1 MKKILSFAVS
11 LICLYLAFR
20 QVNFNDISTTLSQG
34 KFLYIIYAFGITGLT
49 FLIRA
54 IRWNTLL
61 GHPSSYTIHH
71 FSSATHIGYFLNNIL
86 PLRAGDLVRAKL
98 LSNHDTT
105 IKISYVIGSLVG
117 EKIIDLWIIGLFTMV
132 LIGFGYTDVLGTQ
145 FTLILVGT
153 YCLSSLIIFGRH
165 TISNKLLQYFPVL
178 ENFIDGYKL
187 VSKNKLRLGLWSVLL
202 WTTFVVYVSIALQSI
217 GIIELEI
224 QQVLGLTI
232 LSSIVTSIPLA
243 PAAIGTYH
251 LAVIYCLHN
260 LYGIKLEEAQS
271 AAIVMHS
278 IFLVY
283 TIILGYIYMVY
294 EGINIKSI
302 TNDEKN

>member
-1 MKKILSFAVS
+1 LKKILSFAVS

-34 KFLYIIYAFGITGLT
+34 KFLYVIYAFGITGLT
-49 FLIRA
+49 FLIRS

-61 GHPSSYTIHH
+61 GNPSSYTLHH

-105 IKISYVIGSLVG
+105 IKMSYVIGSLVG
-117 EKIIDLWIIGLFTMV
+117 EKIIDLWMIGLFTMV

-145 FTLILVGT
+145 FTLILVGS

-165 TISNKLLQYFPVL
+165 RISNKLLQYFPVL

-187 VSKNKLRLGLWSVLL
+187 VSTNKLRLGMWSVLL

-217 GIIELEI
+217 GIELEI

-232 LSSIVTSIPLA
+232 LSSIVTSMPLA

-251 LAVIYCLHN
+251 LAVIYCLN
-260 LYGIKLEEAQS
+260 SLYGIDLEKAQS

-283 TIILGYIYMVY
+283 TIILGYIYLLS

>member
-1 MKKILSFAVS
+1 LKKILSFAVS

-20 QVNFNDISTTLSQG
+20 QVNLNDISTTLSQG

-105 IKISYVIGSLVG
+105 IKMSYVIGSLVG
-117 EKIIDLWIIGLFTMV
+117 EKIIDLWIIGLFTMI

-145 FTLILVGT
+145 FTLILVGA

-187 VSKNKLRLGLWSVLL
+187 VSKNKLRLGIWSIILWI
-202 WTTFVVYVSIALQSI
+202 TFVVYVSIALQSI
-217 GIIELEI
+217 GIVLDI

-232 LSSIVTSIPLA
+232 LSSIVTSMPLA

-251 LAVIYCLHN
+251 LAVIYCLN
-260 LYGIKLEEAQS
+260 SLYGIDLEKAQS

-283 TIILGYIYMVY
+283 TIILGYIYLLS

>member
-20 QVNFNDISTTLSQG
+20 QVNFSDISATLSQG
-34 KFLYIIYAFGITGLT
+34 KLLYIVYAFGITGFT
-49 FLIRA
+49 FLIRS

-105 IKISYVIGSLVG
+105 IKMSYVIGSLVG
-117 EKIIDLWIIGLFTMV
+117 EKIIDLWMIGLFTMV
-132 LIGFGYTDVLGTQ
+132 LVGFGYTDVLGTQ
-145 FTLILVGT
+145 FTLILVGA

-187 VSKNKLRLGLWSVLL
+187 VSKNKLRLGMWSLLL
-202 WTTFVVYVSIALQSI
+202 WITFVVYVSITLQSI
-217 GIIELEI
+217 GIVLDI

-232 LSSIVTSIPLA
+232 LSSIVTSMPLA

-251 LAVIYCLHN
+251 LAVIYCLN
-260 LYGIKLEEAQS
+260 SLYGIDLEKAQS

-283 TIILGYIYMVY
+283 TIILGYIYLLS

>member
-1 MKKILSFAVS
+1 LKKILSFAVS

-20 QVNFNDISTTLSQG
+20 QVNLNDISNTLSQG

-105 IKISYVIGSLVG
+105 IKMSYVIGSLVG

-145 FTLILVGT
+145 FTLILVGA

-187 VSKNKLRLGLWSVLL
+187 VSKNKLRLGMWSIILWI
-202 WTTFVVYVSIALQSI
+202 TFVVYVSIALQSI
-217 GIIELEI
+217 GIVLDI

-232 LSSIVTSIPLA
+232 LSSIVTSMPLA

-251 LAVIYCLHN
+251 LAVIYCLN
-260 LYGIKLEEAQS
+260 SLYGINLEKAQS

>member
-20 QVNFNDISTTLSQG
+20 QVNFSDISATLSQG
-34 KFLYIIYAFGITGLT
+34 KLLYVVYAFGITGFT
-49 FLIRA
+49 FLIRS

-105 IKISYVIGSLVG
+105 IKMSYVIGSLVG
-117 EKIIDLWIIGLFTMV
+117 EKIIDLWMIGLFTMV

-145 FTLILVGT
+145 FTLILVGA

-187 VSKNKLRLGLWSVLL
+187 VSKNKLRLGMWSVLL
-202 WTTFVVYVSIALQSI
+202 WITFVVYVSITLQSI
-217 GIIELEI
+217 GIVLDI

-232 LSSIVTSIPLA
+232 LSSIVTSMPLA

-251 LAVIYCLHN
+251 LAVIYCLN
-260 LYGIKLEEAQS
+260 SLYGIDLEKAQS

-283 TIILGYIYMVY
+283 TIILGYIYLLS
-294 EGINIKSI
+294 EGVNIKSI

>member
-20 QVNFNDISTTLSQG
+20 QVNFSDISATLSQG
-34 KFLYIIYAFGITGLT
+34 KLLYVVYAFGITGFT
-49 FLIRA
+49 FLIRS

-105 IKISYVIGSLVG
+105 IKMSYVIGSLVG
-117 EKIIDLWIIGLFTMV
+117 EKIIDLWMIGLFTMV
-132 LIGFGYTDVLGTQ
+132 LVGFGYTDVLGTQ
-145 FTLILVGT
+145 FTLILVGA

-187 VSKNKLRLGLWSVLL
+187 VSKNKLRLGMWSLLL
-202 WTTFVVYVSIALQSI
+202 WITFVVYVSITLQSI
-217 GIIELEI
+217 GIVLDI

-232 LSSIVTSIPLA
+232 LSSIVTSMPLA

-251 LAVIYCLHN
+251 LAVIYCLN
-260 LYGIKLEEAQS
+260 SLYGIDLEKAQS

-283 TIILGYIYMVY
+283 TIILGYIYLLS
-294 EGINIKSI
+294 EGVNIKSI

>member
-1 MKKILSFAVS
+1 

-20 QVNFNDISTTLSQG
+20 QVNFSDISATLSQG
-34 KFLYIIYAFGITGLT
+34 KLLYVVYAFGITGFT
-49 FLIRA
+49 FLIRS

-105 IKISYVIGSLVG
+105 IKMSYVIGSLVG
-117 EKIIDLWIIGLFTMV
+117 EKIIDLWMIGLFTMV
-132 LIGFGYTDVLGTQ
+132 LVGFGYTDVLGTQ
-145 FTLILVGT
+145 FTLILVGA

-187 VSKNKLRLGLWSVLL
+187 VSKNKLRLGMWSILL
-202 WTTFVVYVSIALQSI
+202 WTTFVVYVSITLQSI
-217 GIIELEI
+217 GIVLDI

-232 LSSIVTSIPLA
+232 LSSIVTSMPLA

-251 LAVIYCLHN
+251 LAVIYCLN
-260 LYGIKLEEAQS
+260 SLYGIDLEKAQS

-283 TIILGYIYMVY
+283 TIILGYIYLLS

>member
-20 QVNFNDISTTLSQG
+20 QVNFSDIAATLSQG
-34 KFLYIIYAFGITGLT
+34 KLLYIVYAFGITGLT
-49 FLIRA
+49 FLIRS

-105 IKISYVIGSLVG
+105 IKMSYVIGSLVG
-117 EKIIDLWIIGLFTMV
+117 EKIIDLWMIGLFTMV
-132 LIGFGYTDVLGTQ
+132 LVGFGYTDVLGTQ
-145 FTLILVGT
+145 FTLILVGA

-187 VSKNKLRLGLWSVLL
+187 VSKNKLRLGMWSILL
-202 WTTFVVYVSIALQSI
+202 WTTFVVYVSITLQSI
-217 GIIELEI
+217 GIVLDI

-232 LSSIVTSIPLA
+232 LSSIVTSMPLA

-251 LAVIYCLHN
+251 LAVIYCLN
-260 LYGIKLEEAQS
+260 SLYGIDLEKAQS

-283 TIILGYIYMVY
+283 TIILGYIYLLS

>member
-34 KFLYIIYAFGITGLT
+34 KFLYVIYAFGITGLT
-49 FLIRA
+49 FLIRS

-61 GHPSSYTIHH
+61 GNPSSYTLHH

-105 IKISYVIGSLVG
+105 IKMSYVIGSLVG
-117 EKIIDLWIIGLFTMV
+117 EKIIDLWMIGLFTMV

-145 FTLILVGT
+145 FTLILVGS

-165 TISNKLLQYFPVL
+165 RISNKLLQYFPVL

-187 VSKNKLRLGLWSVLL
+187 VSTNKLRLGMWSVLL

-217 GIIELEI
+217 GIELEI

-232 LSSIVTSIPLA
+232 LSSIVTSMPLA

-260 LYGIKLEEAQS
+260 LYGIDLEKAQS

-278 IFLVY
+278 IFFVY
-283 TIILGYIYMVY
+283 TIISGYIYMVY

-302 TNDEKN
+302 TNDEKS

>member
-105 IKISYVIGSLVG
+105 IKMSYVIGSLVG
-117 EKIIDLWIIGLFTMV
+117 EKIIDLWMIGLFTMV

-145 FTLILVGT
+145 FTLILVGS

-165 TISNKLLQYFPVL
+165 RISNKLLQYFPVL

-187 VSKNKLRLGLWSVLL
+187 VSTNKLRLGMWSVLL

-217 GIIELEI
+217 GIELEI

-232 LSSIVTSIPLA
+232 LSSIVTSMPLA

-251 LAVIYCLHN
+251 LAVIYCLN
-260 LYGIKLEEAQS
+260 SLYGIDLEKAQS

-283 TIILGYIYMVY
+283 TIILGYIYLLS

>member
-20 QVNFNDISTTLSQG
+20 QVNLNDISTTLSQG

-105 IKISYVIGSLVG
+105 IKMSYVIGSLVG
-117 EKIIDLWIIGLFTMV
+117 EKIIDLWIIGLFTMI

-145 FTLILVGT
+145 FTLILVGA

-187 VSKNKLRLGLWSVLL
+187 VSKNKLRLGMWSVLL

-217 GIIELEI
+217 GIELEI

-232 LSSIVTSIPLA
+232 LSSIVTSMPLA

-260 LYGIKLEEAQS
+260 LYGIDLEKAQS

-278 IFLVY
+278 IFFVY
-283 TIILGYIYMVY
+283 TIISGYIYMVY

>member
-20 QVNFNDISTTLSQG
+20 QVNLNDISTTLSQG

-105 IKISYVIGSLVG
+105 IKMSYVIGSLVG
-117 EKIIDLWIIGLFTMV
+117 EKIIDLWMIGLFTMV

-145 FTLILVGT
+145 FTLILVGS

-165 TISNKLLQYFPVL
+165 RISNKLLQYFPVL

-187 VSKNKLRLGLWSVLL
+187 VSKNKLRLGIWSIILWI
-202 WTTFVVYVSIALQSI
+202 TFVVYVSIALQSI
-217 GIIELEI
+217 GIVLDI

-232 LSSIVTSIPLA
+232 LSSIVTSMPLA

-251 LAVIYCLHN
+251 LAVIYCLN
-260 LYGIKLEEAQS
+260 SLYGIDLEKAQS

-283 TIILGYIYMVY
+283 TIILGYIYLLS

>member
-20 QVNFNDISTTLSQG
+20 QVNFSDISATLSQG
-34 KFLYIIYAFGITGLT
+34 KLLYVVYAFGITGFT
-49 FLIRA
+49 FLIRS

-105 IKISYVIGSLVG
+105 IKMSYVIGSLVG
-117 EKIIDLWIIGLFTMV
+117 EKIIDLWMIGLFTMV

-145 FTLILVGT
+145 FTLILVGA

-187 VSKNKLRLGLWSVLL
+187 VSKNKLRLGMWSILL
-202 WTTFVVYVSIALQSI
+202 WTTFVVYVSITLQSI
-217 GIIELEI
+217 GIVLDI

-232 LSSIVTSIPLA
+232 LSSIVTSMPLA

-251 LAVIYCLHN
+251 LAVIYCLN
-260 LYGIKLEEAQS
+260 SLYGIDLEKAQS

-283 TIILGYIYMVY
+283 TIILGYIYLLS

>member
-20 QVNFNDISTTLSQG
+20 QVNLNDISTTLSQG

-105 IKISYVIGSLVG
+105 IKMSYVIGSLVG
-117 EKIIDLWIIGLFTMV
+117 EKIIDLWIIGLFTMI

-145 FTLILVGT
+145 FTLILVGA

-187 VSKNKLRLGLWSVLL
+187 VSKNKLRLGIWSIILWI
-202 WTTFVVYVSIALQSI
+202 TFVVYVSIALQSI
-217 GIIELEI
+217 GIVLDI

-232 LSSIVTSIPLA
+232 LSSIVTSMPLA

-251 LAVIYCLHN
+251 LAVIYCLN
-260 LYGIKLEEAQS
+260 SLYGIDLEKAQS

-278 IFLVY
+278 IFFVY
-283 TIILGYIYMVY
+283 TIISGYIYMVY

>member
-20 QVNFNDISTTLSQG
+20 QVNLNDISTTLSQG

-105 IKISYVIGSLVG
+105 IKMSYVIGSLVG

-145 FTLILVGT
+145 FTLILVGA

-187 VSKNKLRLGLWSVLL
+187 VSKNKLRLGMWSIILWI
-202 WTTFVVYVSIALQSI
+202 TFVVYVSIALQSI
-217 GIIELEI
+217 GIVLDI

-232 LSSIVTSIPLA
+232 LSSIVTSMPLA

-251 LAVIYCLHN
+251 LAVIYCLN
-260 LYGIKLEEAQS
+260 SLYGINLEKAQS

-283 TIILGYIYMVY
+283 TIILGYIC
-294 EGINIKSI
+294 INIKSI
-302 TNDEKN
+302 TNDEKS

>member
-1 MKKILSFAVS
+1 M
-11 LICLYLAFR
+11 
-20 QVNFNDISTTLSQG
+20 
-34 KFLYIIYAFGITGLT
+34 YAFGITGLT
-49 FLIRA
+49 FLIRS

-61 GHPSSYTIHH
+61 GHPSSYTIYH

-105 IKISYVIGSLVG
+105 IKMSYVIGSLVG
-117 EKIIDLWIIGLFTMV
+117 EKIIDLWMIGLFTMV

-145 FTLILVGT
+145 FTLILVGA

-187 VSKNKLRLGLWSVLL
+187 VSKNKLRLGMWSVLL
-202 WTTFVVYVSIALQSI
+202 WITFVVYVSITLQSI
-217 GIIELEI
+217 GIVLDI

-232 LSSIVTSIPLA
+232 LSSIVTSMPLA

-251 LAVIYCLHN
+251 LAVIYCLN
-260 LYGIKLEEAQS
+260 SLYGIDLEKAQS

-278 IFLVY
+278 IFFVY
-283 TIILGYIYMVY
+283 TIILGYIYLLS

>member
-20 QVNFNDISTTLSQG
+20 QVNFSDISATLSQG
-34 KFLYIIYAFGITGLT
+34 KLLYVVYAFGITGFT
-49 FLIRA
+49 FLIRS

-105 IKISYVIGSLVG
+105 IKMSYVIGSLVG
-117 EKIIDLWIIGLFTMV
+117 EKIIDLWMIGLFTMV

-145 FTLILVGT
+145 FTLILVGA

-187 VSKNKLRLGLWSVLL
+187 VSKNKLRLGMWSLLL
-202 WTTFVVYVSIALQSI
+202 WITFVVYVSITLQSI
-217 GIIELEI
+217 GIVLDI

-232 LSSIVTSIPLA
+232 LSSIVTSMPLA

-251 LAVIYCLHN
+251 LAVIYCLN
-260 LYGIKLEEAQS
+260 SLYGIDLEKAQS

-283 TIILGYIYMVY
+283 TIILGYIYLLS
-294 EGINIKSI
+294 EGVNIKSI

>member
-20 QVNFNDISTTLSQG
+20 QVNFSDISATLSQG
-34 KFLYIIYAFGITGLT
+34 KLLYIVYAFGITGFT
-49 FLIRA
+49 FLIRS

-105 IKISYVIGSLVG
+105 IKMSYVIGSLVG
-117 EKIIDLWIIGLFTMV
+117 EKIIDLWMIGLFTMV

-145 FTLILVGT
+145 FTLILVGA

-187 VSKNKLRLGLWSVLL
+187 VSKNKLRLGMWSILL
-202 WTTFVVYVSIALQSI
+202 WTTFVVYVSITLQSI
-217 GIIELEI
+217 GIVLDI

-232 LSSIVTSIPLA
+232 LSSIVTSMPLA

-251 LAVIYCLHN
+251 LAVIYCLN
-260 LYGIKLEEAQS
+260 SLYGIDLEKAQS

-283 TIILGYIYMVY
+283 TIILGYIYLLS
-294 EGINIKSI
+294 EGVNIKSI

>member
-20 QVNFNDISTTLSQG
+20 QVNLNDISTTLSQG

-105 IKISYVIGSLVG
+105 IKMSYVIGSLVG

-145 FTLILVGT
+145 FTLILVGA

-187 VSKNKLRLGLWSVLL
+187 VSKNKLRLGMWSIILWI
-202 WTTFVVYVSIALQSI
+202 TFVVYVSIALQSI
-217 GIIELEI
+217 GIVLDI

-232 LSSIVTSIPLA
+232 LSSIVTSMPLA

-251 LAVIYCLHN
+251 LAVIYCLN
-260 LYGIKLEEAQS
+260 SLYGINLEKAQS

-283 TIILGYIYMVY
+283 TIILGYIYIY
-294 EGINIKSI
+294 HWSHI
-302 TNDEKN
+302 

>member
-1 MKKILSFAVS
+1 M
-11 LICLYLAFR
+11 
-20 QVNFNDISTTLSQG
+20 
-34 KFLYIIYAFGITGLT
+34 YAFGITGFT
-49 FLIRA
+49 FLIRS

-98 LSNHDTT
+98 LSNRDTT
-105 IKISYVIGSLVG
+105 IKMSYVIGSLVG
-117 EKIIDLWIIGLFTMV
+117 EKIIDLWMIGLFTMV

-145 FTLILVGT
+145 FTLILVGA

-187 VSKNKLRLGLWSVLL
+187 VSKNKLRLGMWSVLL
-202 WTTFVVYVSIALQSI
+202 WTTFVVYVSIVLQSI
-217 GIIELEI
+217 GIVLDI

-251 LAVIYCLHN
+251 LAVIYCLN
-260 LYGIKLEEAQS
+260 SLYGIDLEKAQS

-278 IFLVY
+278 IFFVY
-283 TIILGYIYMVY
+283 TIILGYIYLLS

-302 TNDEKN
+302 TNDKKN

>member
-34 KFLYIIYAFGITGLT
+34 KFLYVIYAFGITGLT
-49 FLIRA
+49 FLIRS

-61 GHPSSYTIHH
+61 GNPSSYTLHH

-105 IKISYVIGSLVG
+105 IKMSYVIGSLVG
-117 EKIIDLWIIGLFTMV
+117 EKIIDLWMIGLFTMV

-145 FTLILVGT
+145 FTLILVGS

-165 TISNKLLQYFPVL
+165 RISNKLLQYFPVL

-187 VSKNKLRLGLWSVLL
+187 VSTNKLRLGMWSVLL

-217 GIIELEI
+217 GIELEI

-232 LSSIVTSIPLA
+232 LSSIVTSMPLA

-251 LAVIYCLHN
+251 LAVIYCLN
-260 LYGIKLEEAQS
+260 SLYGIDLEKAQS

-283 TIILGYIYMVY
+283 TIILGYIYLLS

>member
-20 QVNFNDISTTLSQG
+20 QVNFSDIAATLSQG
-34 KFLYIIYAFGITGLT
+34 KLLYIMYAFGITGLT
-49 FLIRA
+49 FLIRS

-105 IKISYVIGSLVG
+105 IKMSYVIGSLVG
-117 EKIIDLWIIGLFTMV
+117 EKIIDLWMIGLFTMV

-145 FTLILVGT
+145 FTLILVGA

-187 VSKNKLRLGLWSVLL
+187 VSKNKLRLGMWSVLL
-202 WTTFVVYVSIALQSI
+202 WITFVVYVSITLQSI
-217 GIIELEI
+217 GIVLDI

-232 LSSIVTSIPLA
+232 LSSIVASMPLA

-251 LAVIYCLHN
+251 LAVIYCLN
-260 LYGIKLEEAQS
+260 SLYGIDLEKAQS

-283 TIILGYIYMVY
+283 TIILGYIYLLS

>member
-20 QVNFNDISTTLSQG
+20 QVNFSDISATLSQG
-34 KFLYIIYAFGITGLT
+34 KLLYVVYAFGITGFT
-49 FLIRA
+49 FLIRS

-105 IKISYVIGSLVG
+105 IKMSYVIGSLVS
-117 EKIIDLWIIGLFTMV
+117 EKIIDLWMIGLFTMV

-145 FTLILVGT
+145 FTLILVGA

-187 VSKNKLRLGLWSVLL
+187 VSKNKLRLGMWSVLL
-202 WTTFVVYVSIALQSI
+202 WTTFVVYVSITLQSI
-217 GIIELEI
+217 GIVLDI

-251 LAVIYCLHN
+251 LAVIYCLN
-260 LYGIKLEEAQS
+260 SLYGIDLEKAQS

-283 TIILGYIYMVY
+283 TIILGYIYLLS

>member
-34 KFLYIIYAFGITGLT
+34 KFLYVIYAFGITGLT
-49 FLIRA
+49 FLIRS

-61 GHPSSYTIHH
+61 GNPSSYTLHH

-105 IKISYVIGSLVG
+105 IKMSYVIGSLVG

-145 FTLILVGT
+145 FTLILVGS

-165 TISNKLLQYFPVL
+165 RISNKLLQYFPVL

-187 VSKNKLRLGLWSVLL
+187 VSKNKLRLVMWSVLL
-202 WTTFVVYVSIALQSI
+202 WITFVVYVSIALQSI
-217 GIIELEI
+217 GIKLEI

-232 LSSIVTSIPLA
+232 LSSIVTSMPLA

-251 LAVIYCLHN
+251 LAVIYCLN
-260 LYGIKLEEAQS
+260 SLYGIDLEKAQS

-283 TIILGYIYMVY
+283 TIILGYIYLLS

>member
-20 QVNFNDISTTLSQG
+20 QVNFSDISATLSQG
-34 KFLYIIYAFGITGLT
+34 KLLYVVYAFGITGFT
-49 FLIRA
+49 FLIRS

-105 IKISYVIGSLVG
+105 IKMSYVIGSLVG
-117 EKIIDLWIIGLFTMV
+117 EKIIDLWMIGLFTMV

-145 FTLILVGT
+145 FTLILVGA

-187 VSKNKLRLGLWSVLL
+187 VSKNKLRLGMWSILL
-202 WTTFVVYVSIALQSI
+202 WTTFVVYVSITLQSI
-217 GIIELEI
+217 GIVLDI

-232 LSSIVTSIPLA
+232 LSSIVTSMPLA

-251 LAVIYCLHN
+251 LAVIYCLN
-260 LYGIKLEEAQS
+260 SLYGIDLEKAQS

-283 TIILGYIYMVY
+283 TIILGYIYLLS
-294 EGINIKSI
+294 EGVNIKSI

>member
-1 MKKILSFAVS
+1 LKKILSFAVS

-20 QVNFNDISTTLSQG
+20 QVNFSDISATLSQG
-34 KFLYIIYAFGITGLT
+34 KLLYIIYAFGITGLT

-105 IKISYVIGSLVG
+105 IKMSYVIGSLVG
-117 EKIIDLWIIGLFTMV
+117 EKIIDLWMIGLFTMV

-153 YCLSSLIIFGRH
+153 YCVSSLIIFGRH
-165 TISNKLLQYFPVL
+165 TISNKLLQYVPVL

-187 VSKNKLRLGLWSVLL
+187 VSKNKLRLGMWSVLL
-202 WTTFVVYVSIALQSI
+202 WTTFVVYVSITLQSI
-217 GIIELEI
+217 GIVLDI

-232 LSSIVTSIPLA
+232 LSSIVTSMPLA

-251 LAVIYCLHN
+251 LAVIYCLN
-260 LYGIKLEEAQS
+260 SLYGIELEKAQS

-278 IFLVY
+278 IFFVY
-283 TIILGYIYMVY
+283 TIILGYIYLLS

>member
-20 QVNFNDISTTLSQG
+20 QVNLNDISNTLSQG

-105 IKISYVIGSLVG
+105 IKMSYVIGSLVG
-117 EKIIDLWIIGLFTMV
+117 EKIIDLWMIGLFTMV

-145 FTLILVGT
+145 FTLILVGS

-187 VSKNKLRLGLWSVLL
+187 VSKNKLRLGMWSVLL

-217 GIIELEI
+217 GIELEI

-232 LSSIVTSIPLA
+232 LSSIVTSMPLA

-260 LYGIKLEEAQS
+260 LYGIDLEKAQS

-278 IFLVY
+278 IFFVY
-283 TIILGYIYMVY
+283 TIISGYIYMVY

>member
-187 VSKNKLRLGLWSVLL
+187 VSKNKLRLGMWSVLL
-202 WTTFVVYVSIALQSI
+202 WTTFVVYVSITLQSI
-217 GIIELEI
+217 GIELEI

-232 LSSIVTSIPLA
+232 LSSIVTSMPLA

-260 LYGIKLEEAQS
+260 LYGIDLEKAQG

-278 IFLVY
+278 IFFVY
-283 TIILGYIYMVY
+283 TIISGYIYMVY

>member
-1 MKKILSFAVS
+1 M
-11 LICLYLAFR
+11 
-20 QVNFNDISTTLSQG
+20 
-34 KFLYIIYAFGITGLT
+34 YAFGITGFT
-49 FLIRA
+49 FLIRS

-105 IKISYVIGSLVG
+105 IKMSYVIGSLVG
-117 EKIIDLWIIGLFTMV
+117 EKIIDLWMIGLFTMV

-145 FTLILVGT
+145 FTLILVGA

-187 VSKNKLRLGLWSVLL
+187 VSKNKLRLGMWSVLL
-202 WTTFVVYVSIALQSI
+202 WITFVVYVSITLQSI
-217 GIIELEI
+217 GIVLDI

-232 LSSIVTSIPLA
+232 LSSIVTSMPLA

-251 LAVIYCLHN
+251 LTVIYCLN
-260 LYGIKLEEAQS
+260 SLYGIDLEKAQS

-283 TIILGYIYMVY
+283 TIILGYIYLLS

>member
-1 MKKILSFAVS
+1 LKKILSFAVS

-20 QVNFNDISTTLSQG
+20 QVNLNDISTTLSQG

-105 IKISYVIGSLVG
+105 IKMSYVIGSLVG
-117 EKIIDLWIIGLFTMV
+117 EKIIDLWIIGLFTMI

-145 FTLILVGT
+145 FTLILVGA

-187 VSKNKLRLGLWSVLL
+187 VSKNKLRLGIWSIILWI
-202 WTTFVVYVSIALQSI
+202 TFVVYVSIALQSI
-217 GIIELEI
+217 GIVLDI

-232 LSSIVTSIPLA
+232 LSSIVTSMPLA

-251 LAVIYCLHN
+251 LAVIYCLN
-260 LYGIKLEEAQS
+260 SLYGIDLEKAQS
-271 AAIVMHS
+271 AAIIMHS

-283 TIILGYIYMVY
+283 TIILGYIYLLS

>member
-20 QVNFNDISTTLSQG
+20 QVNFSDISATLSQG
-34 KFLYIIYAFGITGLT
+34 KLLYVVYAFGITGFT
-49 FLIRA
+49 FLIRS

-105 IKISYVIGSLVG
+105 IKMSYVIGSLVG
-117 EKIIDLWIIGLFTMV
+117 EKIIDLWMIGLFTMV
-132 LIGFGYTDVLGTQ
+132 LVGFGYTDVLGTQ
-145 FTLILVGT
+145 FTLILVGA

-187 VSKNKLRLGLWSVLL
+187 VSKNKLRLGMWSILL
-202 WTTFVVYVSIALQSI
+202 WTTFVVYVSITLQSI
-217 GIIELEI
+217 GIVLDI

-232 LSSIVTSIPLA
+232 LSSIVTSMPLA

-251 LAVIYCLHN
+251 LAVIYCLN
-260 LYGIKLEEAQS
+260 SLYGIDLEKAQS

-283 TIILGYIYMVY
+283 TIILGYIYLLS
-294 EGINIKSI
+294 EGVNIKSI
-302 TNDEKN
+302 TDDEKN

>member
-20 QVNFNDISTTLSQG
+20 QVNFSDISATLSQG
-34 KFLYIIYAFGITGLT
+34 KLLYIVYAFGITGFT
-49 FLIRA
+49 FLIRS

-105 IKISYVIGSLVG
+105 IKMSYVIGSLVG
-117 EKIIDLWIIGLFTMV
+117 EKIIDLWMIGLFTMV

-145 FTLILVGT
+145 FTLILVGA

-187 VSKNKLRLGLWSVLL
+187 VSKNKLRLGMWSVLL
-202 WTTFVVYVSIALQSI
+202 WITFVVYVSITLQSI
-217 GIIELEI
+217 GIVLDI

-232 LSSIVTSIPLA
+232 LSSIVTSMPLA

-251 LAVIYCLHN
+251 LAVIYCLN
-260 LYGIKLEEAQS
+260 SLYGIDLEKAQS

-283 TIILGYIYMVY
+283 TIILGYIYLLS

>member
-34 KFLYIIYAFGITGLT
+34 KFLYVIYAFGITGLT
-49 FLIRA
+49 FLIRS

-61 GHPSSYTIHH
+61 GNPSSYTLHH

-105 IKISYVIGSLVG
+105 IKMSYVIGSLVG
-117 EKIIDLWIIGLFTMV
+117 EKIIDLWMIGLFTMV

-145 FTLILVGT
+145 FTLILVGS

-165 TISNKLLQYFPVL
+165 RISNKLLQYFPVL

-187 VSKNKLRLGLWSVLL
+187 VSKNKLRLVMWSVLL
-202 WTTFVVYVSIALQSI
+202 WITFVVYVSIALQSI
-217 GIIELEI
+217 GIKLEI

-232 LSSIVTSIPLA
+232 LSSIVTSMPLA

-251 LAVIYCLHN
+251 LAVIYCLN
-260 LYGIKLEEAQS
+260 SLYGIDLEKAQS

-283 TIILGYIYMVY
+283 TIILGYIYLLS

>member
-20 QVNFNDISTTLSQG
+20 QVNLNDISTTLSQG

-105 IKISYVIGSLVG
+105 IKMSYVIGSLVG
-117 EKIIDLWIIGLFTMV
+117 EKIIDLWIIGLFTMI

-145 FTLILVGT
+145 FTLILVGA

-165 TISNKLLQYFPVL
+165 TMSNKLLQYFPVL
-178 ENFIDGYKL
+178 KNFIDGYKL
-187 VSKNKLRLGLWSVLL
+187 VSKNKLRLGMWSIILWI
-202 WTTFVVYVSIALQSI
+202 TFVLYVSIALQSI
-217 GIIELEI
+217 GIVLDI

-232 LSSIVTSIPLA
+232 LSSIVTSMPLA

-251 LAVIYCLHN
+251 LAVIYCLN
-260 LYGIKLEEAQS
+260 SLYGIDLEKAQS

-283 TIILGYIYMVY
+283 TIILGYIYLLS

>member
-20 QVNFNDISTTLSQG
+20 QVNLNDISTTLSQG

-105 IKISYVIGSLVG
+105 IKMSYVIGSLVG

-145 FTLILVGT
+145 FTLILVGA

-187 VSKNKLRLGLWSVLL
+187 VSKNKLRLGMWSIILWI
-202 WTTFVVYVSIALQSI
+202 TFVVYVSIALQSI
-217 GIIELEI
+217 GIVLDI

-232 LSSIVTSIPLA
+232 LSSIVTSMPLA

-251 LAVIYCLHN
+251 LAVIYCLN
-260 LYGIKLEEAQS
+260 SLYGINLEKAQS

-283 TIILGYIYMVY
+283 TIILGYIYMVS

-302 TNDEKN
+302 TNDEKS

>member
-20 QVNFNDISTTLSQG
+20 QVNLNDISNTLSQG

-105 IKISYVIGSLVG
+105 IKMSYVIGSLVG

-145 FTLILVGT
+145 FTLILVGA

-187 VSKNKLRLGLWSVLL
+187 VSKNKLRLGMWSIILWI
-202 WTTFVVYVSIALQSI
+202 TFVVYVSIALQSI
-217 GIIELEI
+217 GIVLDI

-232 LSSIVTSIPLA
+232 LSSIVTSMPLA

-251 LAVIYCLHN
+251 LAVIYCLN
-260 LYGIKLEEAQS
+260 SLYGINLEKAQS

-302 TNDEKN
+302 TNDEKS

>member
-1 MKKILSFAVS
+1 MKTILSLAVS

-20 QVNFNDISTTLSQG
+20 QVNLNDISTTLSQG
-34 KFLYIIYAFGITGLT
+34 KLLYIIYAFGITGFT

-86 PLRAGDLVRAKL
+86 PLRGGDLVRAKL

-105 IKISYVIGSLVG
+105 IKMSYVIGSLVG
-117 EKIIDLWIIGLFTMV
+117 EKIIDLWIIGLFTMI

-145 FTLILVGT
+145 FTLILVGA

-178 ENFIDGYKL
+178 KNFIDGYKL
-187 VSKNKLRLGLWSVLL
+187 VSKNKLRLGMWSIILWI
-202 WTTFVVYVSIALQSI
+202 TFVLYVSIALQSI
-217 GIIELEI
+217 GIILDI

-232 LSSIVTSIPLA
+232 LSSIVTSMPLA

-251 LAVIYCLHN
+251 LAVIYCLN
-260 LYGIKLEEAQS
+260 SLYGIDLEKAQG

-283 TIILGYIYMVY
+283 TIILGYIYLLS

-302 TNDEKN
+302 TNDGKN